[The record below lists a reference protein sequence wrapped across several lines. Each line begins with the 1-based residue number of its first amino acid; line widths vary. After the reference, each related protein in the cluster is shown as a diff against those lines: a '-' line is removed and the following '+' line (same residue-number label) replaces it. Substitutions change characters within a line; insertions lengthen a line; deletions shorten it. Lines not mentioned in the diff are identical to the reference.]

1 MSYYDVYFIIFF
13 FIILREK
20 NTISFLKPCYTFLY
34 TTFIYNKLTTLKI
47 FSPTYKFIQF
57 SDFVLNK
64 LFSIILYTF
73 IIHLLLIYC
82 AYLLFIF
89 YIIYIFNLINY
100 TTLCKHF
107 FEQII
112 DNFIFLIIFSLSN
125 N

>member
-1 MSYYDVYFIIFF
+1 MMYILLYFF

-73 IIHLLLIYC
+73 IINILC
-82 AYLLFIF
+82 LFI
-89 YIIYIFNLINY
+89 I
-100 TTLCKHF
+100 HF
-107 FEQII
+107 LYNIHI
-112 DNFIFLIIFSLSN
+112 
-125 N
+125 